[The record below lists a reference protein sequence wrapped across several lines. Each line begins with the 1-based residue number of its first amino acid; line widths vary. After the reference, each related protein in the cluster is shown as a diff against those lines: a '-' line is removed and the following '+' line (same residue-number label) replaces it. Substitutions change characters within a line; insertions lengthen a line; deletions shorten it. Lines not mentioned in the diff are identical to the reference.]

1 MIPDRSYRSFLSV
14 FVLLAV
20 SFLIYFVRYPMWEFF
35 SFIEPIFALEFLSYF
50 IVFVVALLLLKKD
63 SRNSLSSVFRNKGSF
78 MVLMGL
84 LFALLYL
91 GLWYL
96 LSFGLGSR
104 IELTSFPS
112 FRGFENYAVYSL
124 PLAFGFY
131 LAFAVFGAF
140 AEEVAYRGYVQTRI
154 VSRFGDVAGVL
165 VATVFFSLQHIH
177 VFEIVWL
184 SNFFQTQL
192 LHVVLFGIFTGYLFL
207 KSKDNVWSAFA
218 FHGFLNFFSVSVPIV
233 VTHSFQLT
241 YYVAEIASLTV
252 MILLLRYL
260 PIRTQ
265 FSWRPT

>member
-1 MIPDRSYRSFLSV
+1 MIPDRRYRSFLGALI
-14 FVLLAV
+14 LLAV

-35 SFIEPIFALEFLSYF
+35 AFMEPIFALEFLSYF
-50 IVFVVALLLLKKD
+50 IIFMVALLALKKD
-63 SRNSLSSVFRNKGSF
+63 SRKSLSSVFRNKGSF

-96 LSFGLGSR
+96 SSFGLGSK
-104 IELTSFPS
+104 IELASFPS
-112 FRGFENYAVYSL
+112 FRGFENYAIYSL
-124 PLAFGFY
+124 PLAFGLY

-154 VSRFGDVAGVL
+154 ASDFGNAAGVL
-165 VATVFFSLQHIH
+165 VATLFFSLQHIH
-177 VFEIVWL
+177 VFQLAGL

-192 LHVVLFGIFTGYLFL
+192 LHVVLLGIFTGYLFL

-218 FHGFLNFFSVSVPIV
+218 FHGFLNFFSVSMPIV
-233 VTHSFQLT
+233 VTHSFQFT
-241 YYVAEIASLTV
+241 YYVAEVASLTV

-260 PIRTQ
+260 PLENK
-265 FSWRPT
+265 